1 MSLWT
6 KIFGRKPKKTNK
18 PDKKTS
24 AEDAIRRLKKEKRPK
39 S

>member
-6 KIFGRKPKKTNK
+6 KIFGRKPKKTTK

-24 AEDAIRRLKKEKRPK
+24 EEVAIIRLKKEKRPK